1 MPNFEFEGGL
11 TAAYE
16 VSDVSKSIAWYQDVM
31 GFTLQYHLDEMGWCE
46 MASSVARVNVGL
58 SQVENP
64 KVEGG
69 PTLTWGVKDIDAA
82 TFRDGLQTTDRV
94 MDRIINLIASR
105 LGLDHD
111 RALGSRY
118 SISLMSRCFIQRV
131 ERLAT
136 MPNGTGAFSGT
147 FTFSSGI
154 ANLVRPRVG

>member
-16 VSDVSKSIAWYQDVM
+16 VSDVSKSIAWYQDMM
-31 GFTLQYHLDEMGWCE
+31 GFTLQYHMEEMGWCE

-82 TFRDGLQTTDRV
+82 RSELESKGVKFDGETTEIPDMV
-94 MDRIINLIASR
+94 K
-105 LGLDHD
+105 
-111 RALGSRY
+111 
-118 SISLMSRCFIQRV
+118 
-131 ERLAT
+131 LAT
-136 MPNGTGAFSGT
+136 FFDPDGNHLMLYQDLSK
-147 FTFSSGI
+147 
-154 ANLVRPRVG
+154 

>member
-16 VSDVSKSIAWYQDVM
+16 VSDCAKSIAWYQDVM
-31 GFTLQYHLDEMGWCE
+31 GFTLQYHLEEMGWCE

-82 TFRDGLQTTDRV
+82 RSELESKGVKFDGDTTEIPDMV
-94 MDRIINLIASR
+94 K
-105 LGLDHD
+105 
-111 RALGSRY
+111 
-118 SISLMSRCFIQRV
+118 
-131 ERLAT
+131 LAT
-136 MPNGTGAFSGT
+136 FFDPDGNHLMLYQDLSK
-147 FTFSSGI
+147 
-154 ANLVRPRVG
+154 